1 MADNSLEGW
10 FPVVKRKTAK
20 GRPHRFPLLVY
31 RQLFKMWFWPSVL
44 LTAASGLLLWERPA
58 VLGVWVWAFVPL
70 LLVTLGLAAF
80 SLLARTTAYV
90 MPHPEGLRIVTPFFR
105 LVVSYGRVNIVRT
118 TQFKAEFPPG
128 ELSWSLRKQAEKLY
142 GQPCIVVELM
152 GYPLPKRTITF
163 FLNDLML
170 SHKGEG
176 LVLLVQDWLALS
188 NAIEGARGEWVT
200 RRMTRRQERTVEKV
214 LRN

>member
-1 MADNSLEGW
+1 MKA
-10 FPVVKRKTAK
+10 KTAK

-31 RQLFKMWFWPSVL
+31 RQLYKMWFWPGVL
-44 LTAASGLLLWERPA
+44 LAAASGLLLWEQPA
-58 VLGVWVWAFVPL
+58 VLGEWVWAFVPL
-70 LLVTLGLAAF
+70 LLVTLGLAGF

-90 MPHPEGLRIVTPFFR
+90 YPHPDSLRIVTPFFR
-105 LVVSYGRVNIVRT
+105 LLVSYGRVNIVRT

-128 ELSWSLRKQAEKLY
+128 ELTWSLRRQAEKLY
-142 GQPCIVVELM
+142 GQPCTVVELM
-152 GYPLPKRTITF
+152 GYPLPKKTIAF

-170 SHKGEG
+170 SRKSEG

-188 NAIEGARGEWVT
+188 NAIESARAEWVT
-200 RRMTRRQERTVEKV
+200 RRMTRREERPVEKV